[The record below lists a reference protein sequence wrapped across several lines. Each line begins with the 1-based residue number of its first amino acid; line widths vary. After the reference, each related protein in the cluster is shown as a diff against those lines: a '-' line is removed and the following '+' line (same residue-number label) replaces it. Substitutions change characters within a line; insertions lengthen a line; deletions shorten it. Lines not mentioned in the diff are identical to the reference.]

1 MTYIHHLISNINARN
16 KPSVSEALACDSDT
30 LFPPKPSQPHNL
42 RVGILTSVAREDN
55 TNAASSSFTKPQA
68 TQETAPASSSHVAQ
82 ASASVLLVTH
92 AGPVRAALQA
102 EQTQPAAE
110 SGVQQNLHLTL
121 WNEAY
126 DSAEEDE
133 DTKELVERYSNVL
146 AEILLDETLKNIKAE
161 NTTDISAI
169 AAGDAPAEREIL
181 KAKILADL
189 KDPSMRQ
196 EKLQILVEKGKTK
209 VAKASKITHAVG
221 DFAKAVLSLKPVVDL
236 CSNTYPR
243 LHLLR
248 FLGLVF
254 VSGCRLAYTVRL
266 SVSASADISQILSN
280 PAKATKSNLAGIVY
294 VTTRMDWYCA
304 LIGYLLD
311 RSTVDKLR
319 ESGMDLI
326 KQRVLELYKA
336 ILCYQMNSVRSY
348 YDRQFFVLLR
358 SLANGKYSDE

>member
-30 LFPPKPSQPHNL
+30 LIPPKPSQPHNL

-221 DFAKAVLSLKPVVDL
+221 DFAKAVLSLKPVVDPVL
-236 CSNTYPR
+236 QYIPQAAPAALPWAGVCI
-243 LHLLR
+243 
-248 FLGLVF
+248 GLQ
-254 VSGCRLAYTVRL
+254 VS
-266 SVSASADISQILSN
+266 I
-280 PAKATKSNLAGIVY
+280 
-294 VTTRMDWYCA
+294 YCA
-304 LIGYLLD
+304 
-311 RSTVDKLR
+311 
-319 ESGMDLI
+319 
-326 KQRVLELYKA
+326 
-336 ILCYQMNSVRSY
+336 
-348 YDRQFFVLLR
+348 FVGFR
-358 SLANGKYSDE
+358 IS